1 MSTDRDRP
9 LVDRRIGGYEILA
22 LLGAGGMGDVYRAR
36 DLKLEREVALKVLA
50 PAMARDPAYL
60 RRFETEARLACAL
73 NHPNIVTIY
82 GVGEEDGIAFIA
94 MEFVQGR
101 TLRDRLAA
109 GALDLKEAIGLA
121 VQIADALAV
130 AHAGGI
136 VHRDL
141 KPENVMVTAGGL
153 VKILDFGLAKRQLA
167 VDLAARAE
175 ELGVTQ
181 AALTHEG
188 MILGTAGYMSPE
200 QAAGRPAGPAAD
212 QFSFGAMLYEMLSG
226 RRAFSRETAVETLSA
241 VIREQPT
248 PLQTLNLNITVPL
261 QQVVERCL
269 AKDAGRRYADSR
281 DLARDLREI
290 ADSWTDHTRLSDLS
304 RPSVSIGMSRRRVLV
319 VAAAG
324 AALAAGAVGWR
335 FLSLTPKSHSLAVIP
350 FVNTA
355 KDADVEYLA
364 DGLTESLIERLSQV
378 PSLVVMARTTVFNWK
393 GKNVDPR
400 TAARQ
405 LGVETIL
412 TGTVARQ
419 AGRLRIAAELVDVRS
434 GARQWSRTYDR
445 AAQDLLTVQDE
456 IATAIVNEGIRA
468 RLRPE
473 VQQRLVRHPTNDPEA
488 YELYLRALQHHR
500 RDTEEDYLFARS
512 LLQQAVAKDPAF
524 ARAYAGLASTYAV
537 MAIDGY
543 ERPTESWPLSHRNYR
558 RALEL
563 DPDLADA
570 HANAASEA
578 FFFNWDWDAS
588 DREWDRVE
596 RAPAGSV
603 DTEYLVARALKLLA
617 TGRAADGLQIARKAR
632 ERDPAY
638 AFIEADHLLHAG
650 AFAEAGAL
658 YERMIRDEPADSR
671 SYFGLAEVRRAQ
683 ARFDEAIEARRRGS
697 EAIGDRSLG
706 ELFATARGEAG
717 YREIERAAARLQLE
731 ELTARAAEAYLS
743 PLDLARVHAQL
754 GDREAAFRY
763 FEPAF
768 ADRAPGL
775 VFLKVDRSWDS
786 LRDDDR
792 FKAAVR
798 RVGLP

>member
-1 MSTDRDRP
+1 MTTDRDRSR
-9 LVDRRIGGYEILA
+9 VDRQIGGYEVLS
-22 LLGAGGMGDVYRAR
+22 LLGAGGAGDVYRAR
-36 DLKLEREVALKVLA
+36 DSRLEREVALKLLT
-50 PAMARDPAYL
+50 PATASDPAYL
-60 RRFETEARLACAL
+60 RRFESEARLACAL

-82 GVGEEDGIAFIA
+82 GVGEDAGTAFIA
-94 MEFVQGR
+94 MELVHGT
-101 TLRDRLAA
+101 TLRKRLATSVLSTHE
-109 GALDLKEAIGLA
+109 ALAIA
-121 VQIADALAV
+121 IQIADALAA
-130 AHAGGI
+130 AHDAGI

-141 KPENVMVTAGGL
+141 KPENVMVTADGH
-153 VKILDFGLAKRQLA
+153 VKVLDFGLAKRQLA
-167 VDLAARAE
+167 EQWVASTAE
-175 ELGVTQ
+175 PGVTHQ
-181 AALTHEG
+181 ALTHAG
-188 MILGTAGYMSPE
+188 MILGTVGYMSPE
-200 QAAGRPAGPAAD
+200 QAAGRSAGHTAD

-226 RRAFSRETAVETLSA
+226 RRAFSRATAVETLSA
-241 VIREQPT
+241 IICET
-248 PLQTLNLNITVPL
+248 PSPVQTSNPGVTPALLGLVD
-261 QQVVERCL
+261 RCL
-269 AKDAGRRYADSR
+269 AKDPAGRYASTR
-281 DLARDLREI
+281 HLAGELRAI
-290 ADSWTDHTRLSDLS
+290 AGSWTDIT
-304 RPSVSIGMSRRRVLV
+304 RPSAESAPSASLGKSRRALLMAVA
-319 VAAAG
+319 VAAV
-324 AALAAGAVGWR
+324 LAAGAVGWR
-335 FLSLTPKSHSLAVIP
+335 IRSLTPSSRSLAVMP

-355 KDADVEYLA
+355 KDNDVEYLA

-393 GKNVDPR
+393 GKNIDPR

-405 LGVETIL
+405 LGVDTIL
-412 TGTVARQ
+412 TGTVVRQ
-419 AGRLRIAAELVDVRS
+419 AGRLRIAAELVDVRT

-445 AAQDLLTVQDE
+445 PAQDLLTVQDE

-473 VQQRLVRHPTNDPEA
+473 DKQRLVRHPTNDPEA

-512 LLQQAVAKDPAF
+512 LLQQAVARDPTF
-524 ARAYAGLASTYAV
+524 AHAYAALASTYAV

-543 ERPTESWPLSHRNYR
+543 ERPTESWPLSNRNYR

-632 ERDPAY
+632 ERDPVY

-650 AFAEAGAL
+650 AFAEAGGL
-658 YERMIRDEPADSR
+658 YERMIRDEPSDSR

-683 ARFDEAIEARRRGS
+683 GRFDEAIEARRRGS

-731 ELTARAAEAYLS
+731 ELTTRAAEAYLS

-775 VFLKVDRSWDS
+775 VFLKIDRSWDS